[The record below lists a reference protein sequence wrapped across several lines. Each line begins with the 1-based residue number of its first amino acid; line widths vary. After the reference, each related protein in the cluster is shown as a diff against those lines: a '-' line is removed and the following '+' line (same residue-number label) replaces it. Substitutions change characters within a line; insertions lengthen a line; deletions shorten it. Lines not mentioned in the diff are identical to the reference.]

1 MTLPLRPATSPP
13 AGASLGAKAPGDLSR
28 LASARASSADAA
40 GQARWP
46 NGDAGSAAATRS
58 MGRWT
63 GKERRRRG
71 LRGRLRRWWLARH
84 PRTDTWTLAQQNI
97 YILPTKG
104 GWAFGV
110 TLLAMLVSSIN
121 YQLNLGYVLTFLLA
135 GSGLVSIHLTHGTLR
150 GLTLRLRPVAPVFAG
165 EPARLEVVMS
175 NPGKAR
181 HGVGLRFQQRGRQ
194 DRNAWCDVPALGQ
207 ASASLSVVPTARGWH
222 ALPVLVVETHF
233 PFGLFRAWTHWR
245 PAQQV
250 LAYPAPEQP
259 APPLPP
265 ASSAPGSAL
274 ARPGQG
280 SELDG
285 VRAWR
290 RGDSRRHVVWKKAA
304 RSGQLVSRETT
315 SEQSRELWLDWHA
328 AHGAG
333 RADDEARLSRLA
345 AWLLAAEAQGLV
357 YGLRLPGR
365 QFAPDR
371 GELHQR
377 QLLRELALWS

>member
-1 MTLPLRPATSPP
+1 VSTPAVLPKDSLRLR
-13 AGASLGAKAPGDLSR
+13 GARALEAEASKAP
-28 LASARASSADAA
+28 
-40 GQARWP
+40 P
-46 NGDAGSAAATRS
+46 
-58 MGRWT
+58 
-63 GKERRRRG
+63 RG
-71 LRGRLRRWWLARH
+71 LRQRVRRWWLARH
-84 PRTDTWTLAQQNI
+84 PVTDSWTLSQHNI

-150 GLTLRLRPVAPVFAG
+150 GLTLRLRPAAPVFAG
-165 EPARLEVVMS
+165 EPALLEVVMS
-175 NPGKAR
+175 NPSGAR
-181 HGVGLRFQQRGRQ
+181 HGVCLRFQQRRRQ

-207 ASASLSVVPTARGWH
+207 ASASLSVVPTTRGWH
-222 ALPVLVVETHF
+222 EVPPLVVETQF

-245 PAQQV
+245 PASPV
-250 LAYPAPEQP
+250 LAYPRPEQP
-259 APPLPP
+259 SPALPL
-265 ASSAPGSAL
+265 ASSAAGGAPQ
-274 ARPGQG
+274 ARAGEG

-304 RSGQLVSRETT
+304 RSGQMVSRETT
-315 SEQSRELWLDWHA
+315 SEHSRELWLDWQA
-328 AHGAG
+328 AQGAD
-333 RADDEARLSRLA
+333 RADAEARLSRLA

-365 QFAPDR
+365 QFAPGR

-377 QLLRELALWS
+377 QLLRELALWN

>member
-1 MTLPLRPATSPP
+1 MTASLQPP
-13 AGASLGAKAPGDLSR
+13 AVPGAVPGVD
-28 LASARASSADAA
+28 
-40 GQARWP
+40 GE
-46 NGDAGSAAATRS
+46 AGSVAVA
-58 MGRWT
+58 RWT

-71 LRGRLRRWWLARH
+71 LRGRIRRWWLGRH
-84 PRTDTWTLAQQNI
+84 PVSDSWSLSQHNI

-110 TLLAMLVSSIN
+110 TLLAMLASSIN

-135 GSGLVSIHLTHGTLR
+135 GSGLVSIHLTHATLR
-150 GLTLRLRPVAPVFAG
+150 GLTLRLKPPAPVFAG

-175 NPGKAR
+175 SPGAAR
-181 HGVGLRFQQRGRQ
+181 HGVCLRLRQRGRQ
-194 DRNAWCDVPALGQ
+194 VRDAWCDIPALGQ
-207 ASASLSVVPTARGWH
+207 ASASLSIVPATRGWH
-222 ALPVLVVETHF
+222 TVPVLVVETQF

-245 PAQQV
+245 PASRV
-250 LAYPAPEQP
+250 LAYPRPEQP

-265 ASSAPGSAL
+265 AGSAPGGMPL
-274 ARPGQG
+274 PRPGQG

-290 RGDSRRHVVWKKAA
+290 RGDSRRHVLWKKAA

-315 SEQSRELWLDWHA
+315 SEHSRELWLDWQA
-328 AHGAG
+328 AQTTERSDA
-333 RADDEARLSRLA
+333 EARLSRLA
-345 AWLLAAEAQGLV
+345 TWLLAAEAQGLV
-357 YGLRLPGR
+357 YGLSLPGR
-365 QFAPDR
+365 QFAPGR